1 MHSALW
7 TTGNDCND
15 GFCGSYSERLLVVVA
30 LVGVMILCGDGVH
43 GGILKGF
50 PR

>member
-1 MHSALW
+1 MIAMMVAAVVL
-7 TTGNDCND
+7 GM
-15 GFCGSYSERLLVVVA
+15 GGSGSGGGYD
-30 LVGVMILCGDGVH
+30 LCGDGVH